1 MLHQVFNSIGSHIY
15 NGIVYENFEF
25 WAPNFHNSFEFYYI
39 IEGNLTAKVNA
50 SATELNT
57 GDCFLIAPNMP
68 HSLHK
73 NGKNKFFVGVFS
85 ADFVP
90 AFAKNEMRTPFI
102 KFQIE
107 GITLSYLKEIM
118 FHTVTPD
125 MFQLKSCLYAICD
138 CVSKHEEN
146 NSGASVINTDF
157 VIKTNQYIS
166 KNLSFNF
173 TRREIADHLNYE
185 EHYFS
190 NLFTLNFR
198 VNFKTYVNTLRLA
211 SACNLLKESDMTITD
226 IAYKCGFNGIRNFNT
241 LFKNH
246 IGKTPSQYR
255 NDIDKI
261 YIPDIQD
268 PYSDTVLEDLKHKK
282 ANNNKSKNNHKK

>member
-39 IEGNLTAKVNA
+39 MEGNMTANVNA
-50 SATELNT
+50 SVIELNE

-73 NGKNKFFVGVFS
+73 HGNNKFFVGVFS
-85 ADFVP
+85 ADFIP
-90 AFAKNEMRTPFI
+90 SFANNEMHTPFI
-102 KFQIE
+102 RFQIS
-107 GITLSYLKEIM
+107 GVTLAYLKEKM
-118 FHTVTPD
+118 FHTITPD
-125 MFQLKSCLYAICD
+125 MFELKSCLYAICD
-138 CVSKHEEN
+138 CVAKHEDN
-146 NSGASVINTDF
+146 DSNAPPINTDF
-157 VIKTNQYIS
+157 VIKTNDYIA
-166 KNLSFNF
+166 KNLCYSF
-173 TRREIADHLNYE
+173 TRREIADFLNYE

-211 SACNLLKESDMTITD
+211 KACNLLKESDMTITD

-241 LFKNH
+241 LFKNYM
-246 IGKTPSQYR
+246 GKTPSQYR

-261 YIPDIQD
+261 HVPDVLD
-268 PYSDTVLEDLKHKK
+268 PYSDMVLEDLKRKK
-282 ANNNKSKNNHKK
+282 KYNR

>member
-39 IEGNLTAKVNA
+39 MEGNLSAKVNA
-50 SATELNT
+50 SVTELNT

-73 NGKNKFFVGVFS
+73 NGNNKFFVGVFS

-90 AFAKNEMRTPFI
+90 AFAKNEMRVPFI
-102 KFQIE
+102 KFRID

-125 MFQLKSCLYAICD
+125 MFQLKSCLYAICNY
-138 CVSKHEEN
+138 VANHEEN
-146 NSGASVINTDF
+146 SISSPVINDDF
-157 VIKTNQYIS
+157 VIKTNDYIS

-173 TRREIADHLNYE
+173 TRREIADYLNYE

-211 SACNLLKESDMTITD
+211 SACNLLKETDMTITD

-246 IGKTPSQYR
+246 MGKTPTQYR
-255 NDIDKI
+255 SENENI
-261 YIPDIQD
+261 YIPDVKH
-268 PYSDTVLEDLKHKK
+268 PYSDTVLEDLKRKK
-282 ANNNKSKNNHKK
+282 QSSKKKQNKQE